1 MMVARPLAEDG
12 VPPRAVPSGIT
23 RAAETLRVLSYH
35 GELSAREVARYLEE
49 DKSTI
54 QRTMQALEQAGLVT
68 RDAESELW
76 SIDDDL
82 LTLARE
88 GLYHRLLVR
97 RAEPFLSSLHARSKL
112 RVRLAVPVGGRM
124 VHIFRLPARAD
135 VVPPGHPVR
144 RGVGWAIPMHSTALG
159 HAYLAHLSP
168 ELRQTIYQQPDF
180 GDTTP
185 PLSRSL
191 EDLEHDLARVLA
203 RGHAETA
210 ETFQAGSGSIAAPLL
225 ATNGR
230 PVAAI
235 SVVATR
241 QEIEGPRHQTLIRL
255 VSGTASDITYLL
267 SHPNYAVLEPR

>member
-1 MMVARPLAEDG
+1 VSRLISEDG
-12 VPPRAVPSGIT
+12 LPSRTVPSGIT

-35 GELSAREVARYLEE
+35 GELSAREVARYLDE

-76 SIDDDL
+76 SVADDL

-88 GLYHRLLVR
+88 GLYHRALVR

-112 RVRLAVPVGGRM
+112 RVRLAVPVGARM
-124 VHIFRLPARAD
+124 VHIFRLPVRAD

-159 HAYLAHLSP
+159 HAYLAHLAP
-168 ELRQTIYQQPDF
+168 EQRQAIFADPDF
-180 GDTTP
+180 AATTP

-191 EDLEHDLARVLA
+191 DDLEHDLARVLA
-203 RGHAETA
+203 RGHAETTD
-210 ETFQAGSGSIAAPLL
+210 TFQAGSGSIAAPLL
-225 ATNGR
+225 ATTGR

-235 SVVATR
+235 SVVGASRELDGARR
-241 QEIEGPRHQTLIRL
+241 QVLVRL
-255 VSGTASDITYLL
+255 VITTAADITFLL
-267 SHPNYAVLEPR
+267 GHPSYAGLEPC